1 MENYLLPR
9 IGTFLIV
16 IGVGFLILFIG
27 SVFSSDFQLSFF
39 LFAGMA
45 FFLGTLLRK
54 RAPRRQSG
62 RFGGINRLR
71 GRKQNSNEDE
81 DN

>member
-1 MENYLLPR
+1 MENNILPR

-16 IGVGFLILFIG
+16 IGVGLLILFIG
-27 SVFSSDFQLSFF
+27 SVFSSDFQLSLF
-39 LFAGMA
+39 LFSGLA

-71 GRKQNSNEDE
+71 GRKQKSDEDE
-81 DN
+81 EN